1 MRVRR
6 LGKFAALTSIAALAI
21 STVVTTPSFA
31 ANKAKAVC
39 PKANAKA
46 TISGEKYICIKNP
59 YTIETKKTAK
69 LTWTMVACVDAHKVL
84 LGAREDLVKITTSSK
99 DTAVKIDAEIK
110 VLEAALP
117 AKLAAAAVWDA
128 KAIKYR
134 AQAESSTA
142 LAVADLAKANQ
153 AGINVATKTMWT
165 RAATART
172 QAATSYKNGAINAER
187 LSAGLKKTQAD
198 IDAKKKTRDK
208 VLGYPTVIAPQ
219 VDLAKTNRDLICT
232 L

>member
-1 MRVRR
+1 MKVHR
-6 LGKFAALTSIAALAI
+6 LGKFATATVIAAMAV
-21 STVVTTPSFA
+21 STLIATPSFA
-31 ANKAKAVC
+31 ANKAKAAC
-39 PKANAKA
+39 PKENVKA
-46 TISGEKYICIKNP
+46 TIGGEKYICTKNP
-59 YTIETKKTAK
+59 YTIESKKTAK
-69 LTWTMVACVDAHKVL
+69 LTWTIVACVDAHKVL
-84 LGAREDLVKITTSSK
+84 LGARADLVKITASSK
-99 DTAVKIDAEIK
+99 DTATKLDAEIK
-110 VLEAALP
+110 VLETALP

-142 LAVADLAKANQ
+142 LAVADIAKANQ
-153 AGINVATKTMWT
+153 AGISAATKTMWT

-172 QAATSYKNGAINAER
+172 QAATSYKTGAINAER

-208 VLGYPTVIAPQ
+208 VLGYPAVIAPQ